1 MLSIYAN
8 ASLSSL
14 EILTGC
20 VLRDFVF
27 LLLLPRPR
35 RVRLRLALTVATSVP
50 SQNRADTDSRVTW
63 PKGVEGLL
71 WSSICLL
78 FLVVIKLSCKFFF
91 GYIAEVVV
99 VWQL

>member
-1 MLSIYAN
+1 M
-8 ASLSSL
+8 
-14 EILTGC
+14 
-20 VLRDFVF
+20 LRDFVF

-71 WSSICLL
+71 WSSICDY
-78 FLVVIKLSCKFFF
+78 FGSYIIKLQVFFWI
-91 GYIAEVVV
+91 YIAVCVWMVIVNGFLKRWEV
-99 VWQL
+99 LGIIR